1 MKEGLTD
8 VIVSLGVYRV
18 QRLGWAFSSAIGVLG
33 LSETGTGDRNHVDRN
48 DSLKADNLYSF
59 MLHGDAYVPVSMHSR
74 CWNHWFV

>member
-33 LSETGTGDRNHVDRN
+33 ISETGTGDLNHIDRN
-48 DSLKADNLYSF
+48 DSLED
-59 MLHGDAYVPVSMHSR
+59 R
-74 CWNHWFV
+74 